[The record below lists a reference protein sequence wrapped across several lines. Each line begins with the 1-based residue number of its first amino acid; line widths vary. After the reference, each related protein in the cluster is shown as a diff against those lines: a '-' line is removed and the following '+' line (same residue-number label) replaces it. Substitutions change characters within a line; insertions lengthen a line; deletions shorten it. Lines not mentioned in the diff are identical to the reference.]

1 MSNTRHPVIALST
14 SKGGAGKTTL
24 AIALAAVYADW
35 GYKIAMIDTDP
46 QQSLMDWAGKSGR
59 PDMIDV
65 FSAEDEDALI
75 DLIEACKTSHH
86 ITIIDV
92 QGRVSELGNTA
103 MSWADLVLIPVQS
116 SAFDAAGASNTIST
130 IRRVERARRT
140 EIPFATILN
149 RVPAAIAS
157 RTLLSVREAFDESG
171 IEIITSVV
179 DREAYRVMT
188 AAGGT
193 IYTLDKTQAP
203 GLEKSR
209 LECEAM
215 AVAVSAK
222 LGLIDAS
229 ETEAETA

>member
-1 MSNTRHPVIALST
+1 MTQQRHPVIALST
-14 SKGGAGKTTL
+14 SKGGAGKTTMS
-24 AIALAAVYADW
+24 IALAAVFADW

-46 QQSLMDWAGKSGR
+46 QQSLMDWAQKPGK
-59 PDMIDV
+59 PDLIDV

-75 DLIEACKTSHH
+75 DLIEACKKSHQM
-86 ITIIDV
+86 TLIDV

-103 MSWADLVLIPVQS
+103 MAWADLVLIPVQA
-116 SAFDAAGASNTIST
+116 SAFDAAGASNTIAT

-140 EIPFATILN
+140 EIPFSTVLN

-171 IEIITSVV
+171 IEILTSLV

-193 IYTLDKTQAP
+193 IYTLDKSQAP
-203 GLEKSR
+203 GLDKAK
-209 LECEAM
+209 LECETLAI
-215 AVAVSAK
+215 AVSAK
-222 LGLIDAS
+222 LGLIDPADI
-229 ETEAETA
+229 EQEMA